1 MSASVENDTLI
12 SKKRTRTLVTNLI
25 NTLKSKNIMPEAETN
40 RFLEQVDRFSRNPP
54 IAWSKVKPLPS
65 SKVAS
70 FDVLESCPDNSEVIH
85 LLLDK
90 VCVIKLNGGLGTS
103 MGCRGPK
110 SAIEVKNEY
119 TFLDMAVSQIQ
130 YLNIKY
136 GVDVPLLLMN

>member
-1 MSASVENDTLI
+1 MVETGTLI
-12 SKKRTRTLVTNLI
+12 SKKRTRTLAMNLI

-54 IAWSKVKPLPS
+54 IAWSKVKPLPP

-70 FDVLESCPDNSEVIH
+70 FDDLEECPDNSDLMH

-110 SAIEVKNEY
+110 SAIEVQSEY
-119 TFLDMAVSQIQ
+119 TFLDMAVSI
-130 YLNIKY
+130 LFRR
-136 GVDVPLLLMN
+136 